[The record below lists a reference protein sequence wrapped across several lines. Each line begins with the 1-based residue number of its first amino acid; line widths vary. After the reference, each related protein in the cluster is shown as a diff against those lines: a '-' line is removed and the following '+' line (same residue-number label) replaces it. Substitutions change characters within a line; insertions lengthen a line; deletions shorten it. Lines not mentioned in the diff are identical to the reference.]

1 MEKFAVKNEDLMPDS
16 VMETYFYDPDQ
27 KLQVGS
33 VCRVIRG
40 PSMAFPPMAPTGYLY
55 YGLTCLIVGSKFQI
69 CGSNGIVGR
78 EDGSVS
84 VLKETLDYCVAF
96 PPELNP
102 QCYNSEGDW
111 EWKGEWSTAMRM
123 SSWLDSDQ
131 LVLVRNPTEK
141 EYLLAVELLVQQRQ
155 KQIRHMEEKELTN
168 IYRKWR

>member
-1 MEKFAVKNEDLMPDS
+1 MEEFTVKNEDLMPDS
-16 VMETYFYDPDQ
+16 VAQIYFYDPDQ

-40 PSMAFPPMAPTGYLY
+40 PSMVSPPTAPTGYQY

-84 VLKETLDYCVAF
+84 VLKETGDYCVAF

-102 QCYNSEGDW
+102 QCYNS
-111 EWKGEWSTAMRM
+111 KGEWSTAMRM

-141 EYLLAVELLVQQRQ
+141 EYLLAVELLIQQRQ
-155 KQIRHMEEKELTN
+155 KQIRYMEEKELTN